1 MQWCRSELTINIING
16 SPTKQTLHGRS
27 IRHKTPTDKTLYCPS
42 SPALVCPSAHA
53 IYTFNPSSGVAR
65 KGATGWGHV
74 PSNICECFFLSPINL
89 RFYLLL
95 VCVSLSL
102 GAVSNSDVGGHG
114 FPLFSV
120 PCSFDDLDFTDFQQ
134 LAEAFHEV
142 QPWSSSASLALN
154 FPSDYDV
161 LKSLLSHD
169 MSQETHLPRSDS
181 VHQFPLCSS
190 SPQYLIICD
199 MVLPRY
205 V

>member
-1 MQWCRSELTINIING
+1 MIFNG
-16 SPTKQTLHGRS
+16 
-27 IRHKTPTDKTLYCPS
+27 PS
-42 SPALVCPSAHA
+42 FHSH
-53 IYTFNPSSGVAR
+53 I
-65 KGATGWGHV
+65 
-74 PSNICECFFLSPINL
+74 
-89 RFYLLL
+89 
-95 VCVSLSL
+95 SL

-120 PCSFDDLDFTDFQQ
+120 SCSFDDLDFTDFQQ

-142 QPWSSSASLALN
+142 KPWSSSASLALN

-161 LKSLLSHD
+161 LKSMLSHD

-199 MVLPRY
+199 MVLSRY

>member
-1 MQWCRSELTINIING
+1 ML
-16 SPTKQTLHGRS
+16 
-27 IRHKTPTDKTLYCPS
+27 
-42 SPALVCPSAHA
+42 
-53 IYTFNPSSGVAR
+53 
-65 KGATGWGHV
+65 
-74 PSNICECFFLSPINL
+74 FF
-89 RFYLLL
+89 
-95 VCVSLSL
+95 SLSL

-114 FPLFSV
+114 FPLFPVS
-120 PCSFDDLDFTDFQQ
+120 CSFDDLDFTDFQQ

-161 LKSLLSHD
+161 LKSMLSHD

>member
-1 MQWCRSELTINIING
+1 MSKNLLLNTQHTHIMLVDKGKERKEDFVLDGENIEEVERFVYLGSLINIKG
-16 SPTKQTLHGRS
+16 TL
-27 IRHKTPTDKTLYCPS
+27 
-42 SPALVCPSAHA
+42 
-53 IYTFNPSSGVAR
+53 
-65 KGATGWGHV
+65 
-74 PSNICECFFLSPINL
+74 
-89 RFYLLL
+89 
-95 VCVSLSL
+95 SLSL

-120 PCSFDDLDFTDFQQ
+120 PCSFDDLDFTDSQQ

-161 LKSLLSHD
+161 LKSMLSHD

>member
-1 MQWCRSELTINIING
+1 MNL
-16 SPTKQTLHGRS
+16 L
-27 IRHKTPTDKTLYCPS
+27 DLY
-42 SPALVCPSAHA
+42 
-53 IYTFNPSSGVAR
+53 
-65 KGATGWGHV
+65 
-74 PSNICECFFLSPINL
+74 
-89 RFYLLL
+89 
-95 VCVSLSL
+95 LSL

-120 PCSFDDLDFTDFQQ
+120 SCSFDDLDFTDFQQ
-134 LAEAFHEV
+134 LAEV

-161 LKSLLSHD
+161 LKSMRSHD
-169 MSQETHLPRSDS
+169 LSQETHLPRSDS

>member
-1 MQWCRSELTINIING
+1 MTGELAHWAIVNNVPQSVVRPLLKI
-16 SPTKQTLHGRS
+16 LW
-27 IRHKTPTDKTLYCPS
+27 KTLPYLSKDPRTLLQTS
-42 SPALVCPSAHA
+42 SS
-53 IYTFNPSSGVAR
+53 T
-65 KGATGWGHV
+65 
-74 PSNICECFFLSPINL
+74 
-89 RFYLLL
+89 
-95 VCVSLSL
+95 LSL

-114 FPLFSV
+114 SPLFPVS
-120 PCSFDDLDFTDFQQ
+120 CSFDDLDFTDFQQ

-161 LKSLLSHD
+161 LKSMLSHD

>member
-1 MQWCRSELTINIING
+1 MLRIKKTIRFDLEMYID
-16 SPTKQTLHGRS
+16 H
-27 IRHKTPTDKTLYCPS
+27 
-42 SPALVCPSAHA
+42 
-53 IYTFNPSSGVAR
+53 SGVS
-65 KGATGWGHV
+65 KPWMLIV
-74 PSNICECFFLSPINL
+74 WPLSL
-89 RFYLLL
+89 
-95 VCVSLSL
+95 SLSL

-120 PCSFDDLDFTDFQQ
+120 YCSFDDLDFTDFQQ

-142 QPWSSSASLALN
+142 QPWSSSAYLALN

-161 LKSLLSHD
+161 LKSMLSHD

-199 MVLPRY
+199 MVLPSHCLTNLNFRY
-205 V
+205 SH

>member
-1 MQWCRSELTINIING
+1 MLVLSCRNEHSGHFVWLRQQTIDQRLVHHCLQANINIG
-16 SPTKQTLHGRS
+16 
-27 IRHKTPTDKTLYCPS
+27 
-42 SPALVCPSAHA
+42 
-53 IYTFNPSSGVAR
+53 
-65 KGATGWGHV
+65 
-74 PSNICECFFLSPINL
+74 
-89 RFYLLL
+89 
-95 VCVSLSL
+95 SLSL

-114 FPLFSV
+114 SQLFPVS
-120 PCSFDDLDFTDFQQ
+120 CSFDDLDFTDFQQ

-161 LKSLLSHD
+161 LKSMLSHD

-181 VHQFPLCSS
+181 VNQFPLCSS

-199 MVLPRY
+199 MVLPRL

>member
-1 MQWCRSELTINIING
+1 MTMVLLYSFMKSKREGGLERCSWITYKTRHGCPVSIHDLPNLIPDRSQRQIMVAEAFGLCTTMTAPPWSYHKCII
-16 SPTKQTLHGRS
+16 TL
-27 IRHKTPTDKTLYCPS
+27 
-42 SPALVCPSAHA
+42 
-53 IYTFNPSSGVAR
+53 
-65 KGATGWGHV
+65 
-74 PSNICECFFLSPINL
+74 
-89 RFYLLL
+89 
-95 VCVSLSL
+95 SLSL

-120 PCSFDDLDFTDFQQ
+120 SCSFDDLDFTDFQQ

-161 LKSLLSHD
+161 LKSMFSHD

>member
-1 MQWCRSELTINIING
+1 MVAELELNKKVRRSSFC
-16 SPTKQTLHGRS
+16 SPL
-27 IRHKTPTDKTLYCPS
+27 
-42 SPALVCPSAHA
+42 
-53 IYTFNPSSGVAR
+53 
-65 KGATGWGHV
+65 
-74 PSNICECFFLSPINL
+74 
-89 RFYLLL
+89 
-95 VCVSLSL
+95 SLSL

-120 PCSFDDLDFTDFQQ
+120 SCSFDDLDFTDFQQ

-161 LKSLLSHD
+161 LKSMLSHD

>member
-1 MQWCRSELTINIING
+1 M
-16 SPTKQTLHGRS
+16 
-27 IRHKTPTDKTLYCPS
+27 
-42 SPALVCPSAHA
+42 
-53 IYTFNPSSGVAR
+53 
-65 KGATGWGHV
+65 
-74 PSNICECFFLSPINL
+74 
-89 RFYLLL
+89 
-95 VCVSLSL
+95 CVFKCTLSL

-169 MSQETHLPRSDS
+169 MSQETHLP
-181 VHQFPLCSS
+181 HFKCTL
-190 SPQYLIICD
+190 
-199 MVLPRY
+199 
-205 V
+205 

>member
-1 MQWCRSELTINIING
+1 MFSQW
-16 SPTKQTLHGRS
+16 
-27 IRHKTPTDKTLYCPS
+27 
-42 SPALVCPSAHA
+42 
-53 IYTFNPSSGVAR
+53 
-65 KGATGWGHV
+65 
-74 PSNICECFFLSPINL
+74 LSL
-89 RFYLLL
+89 
-95 VCVSLSL
+95 SLSL

-120 PCSFDDLDFTDFQQ
+120 SCSFDDLDFTDFQQ

-161 LKSLLSHD
+161 LKSMLSHD

-199 MVLPRY
+199 MFVDILGVCRQFS
-205 V
+205 VRWRHV

>member
-1 MQWCRSELTINIING
+1 MGFPYIVIMNKNYG
-16 SPTKQTLHGRS
+16 VFLH
-27 IRHKTPTDKTLYCPS
+27 L
-42 SPALVCPSAHA
+42 
-53 IYTFNPSSGVAR
+53 
-65 KGATGWGHV
+65 
-74 PSNICECFFLSPINL
+74 
-89 RFYLLL
+89 
-95 VCVSLSL
+95 SLSL

-120 PCSFDDLDFTDFQQ
+120 SCSFDDLDFTDFQQ

-161 LKSLLSHD
+161 LKSMLSHD

-181 VHQFPLCSS
+181 VHKFPLCSS

>member
-1 MQWCRSELTINIING
+1 MVHLEEFESAESTERTMSGHDENVDAL
-16 SPTKQTLHGRS
+16 LHKCDCGERQ
-27 IRHKTPTDKTLYCPS
+27 I
-42 SPALVCPSAHA
+42 
-53 IYTFNPSSGVAR
+53 
-65 KGATGWGHV
+65 
-74 PSNICECFFLSPINL
+74 
-89 RFYLLL
+89 
-95 VCVSLSL
+95 LSL

-161 LKSLLSHD
+161 LRSMLSHD

>member
-1 MQWCRSELTINIING
+1 MLTNYVTPKIYESFAECVTYDEAI
-16 SPTKQTLHGRS
+16 QTLEALFVKPTNE
-27 IRHKTPTDKTLYCPS
+27 IFARHLLATRCQHAGETLD
-42 SPALVCPSAHA
+42 
-53 IYTFNPSSGVAR
+53 
-65 KGATGWGHV
+65 
-74 PSNICECFFLSPINL
+74 E
-89 RFYLLL
+89 YL
-95 VCVSLSL
+95 SLSL
-102 GAVSNSDVGGHG
+102 GVVSNSDVGGHG

-120 PCSFDDLDFTDFQQ
+120 SCSFDDLDFTDFQQ

-161 LKSLLSHD
+161 LKSMFSHD